1 MYKNSYTRLF
11 LEAAMQDRM
20 TIKAPPLYQVVI
32 DTIVAR
38 IASGALPPGAML
50 PSEVQLGTEL
60 GVSQGTARKALM
72 DLEARGLVQRA
83 QGRGTFV
90 TIQTPDRALF
100 NFFRLR
106 GPDGARPA
114 PVLERQEMVAR
125 KSKAEERALLHGA
138 PEKVFE
144 IARVRSLPKDDRVC
158 ESSVVPQTLFPGLM
172 DRAPLP
178 NTLYVFYQ
186 QAYSCI
192 VVRADERLNPCVAD
206 AEMAAQ
212 LGVAEGA
219 AILKVERLAYD
230 ALDRAV
236 ERRVSFIHAVAH
248 SYDVTLK

>member
-1 MYKNSYTRLF
+1 MSDPTVS
-11 LEAAMQDRM
+11 
-20 TIKAPPLYQVVI
+20 KAPPLYQVVI

-50 PSEVQLGTEL
+50 PSEIQLGAEL
-60 GVSQGTARKALM
+60 GVSQGTARKALI
-72 DLEARGLVQRA
+72 DLEARGLLQRR

-90 TIQTPDRALF
+90 TVQTPDRALF

-114 PVLERQEMVAR
+114 PVLLHQDIAERA
-125 KSKAEERALLHGA
+125 ATPEERAVLEGA
-138 PEKVFE
+138 PKRVFE
-144 IARVRSLPKDDRVC
+144 IKRLRGLPGDDRVH
-158 ESSVVPQTLFPGLM
+158 ERAIVPKPLFPGLA

-192 VVRADERLNPCVAD
+192 VVRAEERLIPSRADPAMAEQLNAAPGAPVLQVDRVAF
-206 AEMAAQ
+206 
-212 LGVAEGA
+212 
-219 AILKVERLAYD
+219 D

-236 ERRVSFIHAVAH
+236 ERRISVLHAQHH
-248 SYDVTLK
+248 SYDVTLQ

>member
-1 MYKNSYTRLF
+1 
-11 LEAAMQDRM
+11 MQEQISD
-20 TIKAPPLYQVVI
+20 KAPPLYRVVI

-38 IASGALPPGAML
+38 IASGELPPGAML
-50 PSEVQLGTEL
+50 PSEQQLGTEL
-60 GVSQGTARKALM
+60 GVSQGTARKALI

-106 GPDGARPA
+106 GADGARPA
-114 PVLERQEMVAR
+114 PVLEHQEIAAR
-125 KSKAEERALLHGA
+125 AATRAETRVLHDG
-138 PEKVFE
+138 PRRVFE
-144 IARVRSLPKDDRVC
+144 IARVRSLPGEDRVF
-158 ESSVVPQTLFPGLM
+158 EVATVPQALFPGLM

-192 VVRADERLNPCVAD
+192 VVRADERLSTRPAKAQT
-206 AEMAAQ
+206 AER
-212 LGVAEGA
+212 LGVAPGTP
-219 AILKVERLAYD
+219 LLRVERVAYD

-236 ERRVSFIHAVAH
+236 ERRVSDIYATAH